1 MEPAVVG
8 LLARQA
14 ITEQLHRYCR
24 GIDRMDAELTRSV
37 WHPDGT
43 ADYGGLYR
51 GSASGFVDW
60 LWPVHAAM
68 VGHRH
73 EVSNILIELDGERAF
88 SETYVFVTLRTS
100 EPDGSMTDI
109 VGQGRYLDQWDC
121 RDGVW
126 AIAHRD
132 YISDL
137 SHTYVVEQRD
147 VSRHLPPAGGA
158 ATRRTSRRD
167 RSDHSYAVLEG
178 RSLPGGDR

>member
-1 MEPAVVG
+1 MEPALDG
-8 LLARQA
+8 LLAKQA

-24 GIDRMDAELTRSV
+24 GIDRMDAELTLSV

-51 GSASGFVDW
+51 GSAAGFVDW

-73 EVSNILIELDGERAF
+73 EVSNILIELDGDRAA
-88 SETYVFVTLRTS
+88 SETYVFVTLRVL

-109 VGQGRYLDQWDC
+109 VGQGRYLDRWE
-121 RDGVW
+121 RRAGVW

-132 YISDL
+132 YVSDL
-137 SHTYVVEQRD
+137 SQAHVVEQRD
-147 VSRHLPPAGGA
+147 VATHLPPSGEAG
-158 ATRRTSRRD
+158 TRRASRRD
-167 RSDHSYAVLEG
+167 RTDHSYLVLEN
-178 RSLPGGDR
+178 RSSDGGDR

>member
-1 MEPAVVG
+1 MEPAVDG
-8 LLARQA
+8 LLAKQA

-73 EVSNILIELDGERAF
+73 EVSNILIELHGERAF
-88 SETYVFVTLRTS
+88 SETYVFVTLRVA
-100 EPDGSMTDI
+100 EDDGSMTDI
-109 VGQGRYLDQWDC
+109 VGQGRYLDQWER

-126 AIAHRD
+126 AITHRD
-132 YISDL
+132 YVSDL
-137 SHTYVVEQRD
+137 SQAHAVEQRD
-147 VSRHLPPAGGA
+147 VSMHLPRAGEGTA
-158 ATRRTSRRD
+158 RRASRRD

-178 RSLPGGDR
+178 RSLAGGDR